1 MNFTRIFNGMVGRDF
16 IAAFNDNFNIT
27 NDTFLSI
34 LATLIYKVKSTD
46 IKEFKV
52 IDNVVSYTLDPEPQE
67 GEEDTRIW
75 TPVDITQWGNIL
87 GNIEDQ
93 TDLWNI
99 LQDKAAVETVETINN
114 LLSTL
119 RNEFDT
125 LKDNVE
131 EAEYQIKVAM
141 QYLLEESYGDK
152 VVDARIYVEK
162 IYSSEEEKVEP
173 LKSLNVGINDV
184 AFEVKYELKLAEG
197 VDVNEFLAGSGEY
210 DEESEWIKEKY
221 NVGILRENEKGE
233 PKYKITDFG
242 TGW

>member
-1 MNFTRIFNGMVGRDF
+1 MKKIISFLLV
-16 IAAFNDNFNIT
+16 IAIVVT
-27 NDTFLSI
+27 GLLFL
-34 LATLIYKVKSTD
+34 TGCEKST
-46 IKEFKV
+46 
-52 IDNVVSYTLDPEPQE
+52 
-67 GEEDTRIW
+67 
-75 TPVDITQWGNIL
+75 
-87 GNIEDQ
+87 
-93 TDLWNI
+93 
-99 LQDKAAVETVETINN
+99 ETVVNQNN
-114 LLSTL
+114 KIVSTNTDNNS
-119 RNEFDT
+119 NENISKSEQT
-125 LKDNVE
+125 GTAGSNIPLKDNVE